1 MRKNID
7 LIIQYIK
14 LNLQTE
20 LTYRSNLIFTFI
32 SAMTYVF
39 VFVLSLKFVFNY
51 VPQIGGYNY
60 DQLYV
65 ILMLSQLWW
74 YANVLVARKNFQY
87 IAKAINNGTLDYH
100 LLKPY
105 SFRILTPFLKF
116 DFRHLMP
123 IIITV
128 FLLFIKLDFSSI
140 GILQWL
146 GAILFFMNG
155 VLVAY
160 SITSIFTSFSFW
172 VGRNNSIFDIS
183 LEMPDLVRIP
193 IEFFP
198 FIVKGFFIFF
208 VPVIIM
214 VNPTFQILYN
224 NMDYILLAEAL
235 IISLVL
241 FFISEFTWKYG
252 LKNYTSAN

>member
-1 MRKNID
+1 MKRNIN

-20 LTYRSNLIFTFI
+20 LAYRSNLVFTFI
-32 SAMTYVF
+32 AAMTYVF
-39 VFVLSLKFVFNY
+39 VFALSLKFVFNY
-51 VPQIGGYNY
+51 VPVVNGFTY
-60 DQLYV
+60 DQLFI

-74 YANVLVARKNFQY
+74 YANVLFVRKNFQY
-87 IAKAINNGTLDYH
+87 IAKAINNGTLDYY

-105 SFRILTPFLKF
+105 SFRIITPFLKF
-116 DFRHLMP
+116 DFRHIMP
-123 IIITV
+123 LVITV
-128 FLLFIKLDFSSI
+128 LLMMTQLDFFSI
-140 GILQWL
+140 SISRWFL
-146 GAILFFMNG
+146 AIFFFANG

-160 SITSIFTSFSFW
+160 SITSIFTSFNFW
-172 VGRNNSIFDIS
+172 VGRNNSIFDIT

-198 FIVKGFFIFF
+198 NLVKGFFIFF
-208 VPVIIM
+208 VPIIII

-224 NMDYILLAEAL
+224 NIDYVLLAEAL

-241 FFISEFTWKYG
+241 FLVSELVWKMG